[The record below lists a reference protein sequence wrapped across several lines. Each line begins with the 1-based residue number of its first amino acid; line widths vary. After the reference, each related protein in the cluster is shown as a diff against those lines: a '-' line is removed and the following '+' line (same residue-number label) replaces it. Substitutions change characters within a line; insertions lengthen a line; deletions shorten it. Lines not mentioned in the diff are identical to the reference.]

1 MVVVLDCP
9 DKLMLIEERR
19 ISRREFSG
27 KKIIENKK

>member
-1 MVVVLDCP
+1 MVVLLECA

-27 KKIIENKK
+27 KRIIENKK